1 MIVSLQLHIDPVSGQ
16 PSEYTAT
23 GMKPANLCNYVV
35 PEEHRKYIRNRGWLF
50 HEYVKLSREDSGY
63 SLDPT
68 YLDTSYLAEC
78 IPTWDEFKC
87 RIPSDWI
94 DEWTETKH
102 NEFEAAM
109 NWFGSK
115 GYIVTW
121 SY

>member
-1 MIVSLQLHIDPVSGQ
+1 MIVSLQLPIDPVSGQ

-23 GMKPANLCNYVV
+23 GMKPVNLCNYVV

-50 HEYVKLSREDSGY
+50 HEYVKLWREEIGTQGC
-63 SLDPT
+63 L
-68 YLDTSYLAEC
+68 LLFRGC

-87 RIPSDWI
+87 RIPLDWV

-102 NEFEAAM
+102 NEFKAAM
-109 NWFGSK
+109 EWFGSK
-115 GYIVTW
+115 GYMVTW